1 MQGFGGEPEG
11 KTPLGRPWHNWEDNI
26 MMVLQEVVLVGMD
39 WIDLAQGRAIK
50 FGEFLDQLRTGSLVK
65 KDSAVWSK

>member
-50 FGEFLDQLRTGSLVK
+50 FGEFLD
-65 KDSAVWSK
+65 